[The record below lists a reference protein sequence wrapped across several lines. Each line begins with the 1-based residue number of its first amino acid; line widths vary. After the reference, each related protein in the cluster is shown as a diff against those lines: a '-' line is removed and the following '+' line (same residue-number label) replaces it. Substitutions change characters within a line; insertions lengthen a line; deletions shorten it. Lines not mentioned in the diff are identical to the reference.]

1 MRRPLNAKAYI
12 LRNPSVRTQPTVW
25 SPQWGCKLEALCGWL
40 RLCPGPQ
47 WPVGSGFSALETRL
61 PARPWAVEGGVSL
74 VNHKDG
80 NSVRCGLWEEGPSA
94 GSGDGRTRVS
104 RASRSAA
111 TSGFTFQTT
120 QQPSRSDSGVNAV
133 RGVLHFE
140 ASYALCNIV
149 QLSWLVLHCGIC
161 LLPGCTLVDIRKR
174 LFYRNPAF
182 LCPSC
187 CSFGIVSEMELHG
200 RRQYHLSAATWQE
213 THWFFQ

>member
-94 GSGDGRTRVS
+94 GSGDGRRGWAEHRAQPLPAVSLSRRRSSRRAQTRAWMQWEEFCILKPPMLYVILFS
-104 RASRSAA
+104 WVDWCCIVASVCC
-111 TSGFTFQTT
+111 Q
-120 QQPSRSDSGVNAV
+120 AV
-133 RGVLHFE
+133 L
-140 ASYALCNIV
+140 
-149 QLSWLVLHCGIC
+149 WL
-161 LLPGCTLVDIRKR
+161 T
-174 LFYRNPAF
+174 
-182 LCPSC
+182 
-187 CSFGIVSEMELHG
+187 
-200 RRQYHLSAATWQE
+200 
-213 THWFFQ
+213 